1 MTKIKEFAIDEM
13 NSARER
19 AGWCAALV
27 AAQKQM
33 KPVTKDSTNAFHRY
47 QYASAEDVITAARAA
62 LNGAGLALVRSWR
75 IESNEIGIWLH
86 SHFQLIFESSP
97 MPIDLGD
104 SSNAFPIIEDK
115 GRPLDKALAG
125 ALTTSLAYYLRDL
138 LLIPKQDE
146 NQVDKRDDTRHIPQA
161 VIGLSGAVSIKK
173 KLKAANKSLDELA
186 AAMRGAGLNPP
197 DDLAQWLPTW
207 LPRVNAW
214 IEKKLASSVMQAIVA
229 VANDA
234 DTETADEVAGLDP
247 STNKFME

>member
-27 AAQKQM
+27 SAQKQM

-47 QYASAEDVITAARAA
+47 QYASAEDVITAARVA

-86 SHFQLIFESSP
+86 SHFQLVFEGSP

-161 VIGLSGAVSIKK
+161 VVGLSGAVSIKK

-214 IEKKLASSVMQAIVA
+214 IEKKAASSVQPSA
-229 VANDA
+229 A
-234 DTETADEVAGLDP
+234 DIETADEVAGLDP

>member
-1 MTKIKEFAIDEM
+1 MTKIKEFVIDEM

-86 SHFQLIFESSP
+86 SHFQLIFEGSP

-104 SSNAFPIIEDK
+104 LSNAFPIIEDK

-161 VIGLSGAVSIKK
+161 VVGLSGAVSIKK

-186 AAMRGAGLNPP
+186 AAMRGAGLEPP
-197 DDLAQWLPTW
+197 EDLAQWLPTW

-214 IEKKLASSVMQAIVA
+214 IEKKAASPVQPSA
-229 VANDA
+229 A
-234 DTETADEVAGLDP
+234 DIETAEEVAGLDP

>member
-27 AAQKQM
+27 TAQKLM

-47 QYASAEDVITAARAA
+47 QYASAEDVITAARVA

-86 SHFQLIFESSP
+86 SHFQLVFEGSP
-97 MPIDLGD
+97 MPIDLGN
-104 SSNAFPIIEDK
+104 STNAFPIIEDK

-146 NQVDKRDDTRHIPQA
+146 NQVDKRDDTRHVPQT

-186 AAMRGAGLNPP
+186 AAMRGAGLEPP

-214 IEKKLASSVMQAIVA
+214 IEKKQVSLVAQPSV
-229 VANDA
+229 A
-234 DTETADEVAGLDP
+234 DIETAQEVAGLDP
-247 STNKFME
+247 STNKFRD

>member
-27 AAQKQM
+27 SAQKQM

-47 QYASAEDVITAARAA
+47 QYASAEDVITAARVA

-86 SHFQLIFESSP
+86 SHFQLVFEGSP

-161 VIGLSGAVSIKK
+161 VVGLSGAVSIKK

-186 AAMRGAGLNPP
+186 AAMRGAGLEPP
-197 DDLAQWLPTW
+197 EDLAQWLPTW

-214 IEKKLASSVMQAIVA
+214 IEKKAASPVQPSA
-229 VANDA
+229 A
-234 DTETADEVAGLDP
+234 DIETADEVAGLDP

>member
-27 AAQKQM
+27 SAQKHM

-47 QYASAEDVITAARAA
+47 QYASAEDVITAARVA

-86 SHFQLIFESSP
+86 SHFQLVFEGSP

-161 VIGLSGAVSIKK
+161 VVGLSGAVSIKK

-186 AAMRGAGLNPP
+186 AAMRGAGLEPP
-197 DDLAQWLPTW
+197 EDLAQWLPTW

-214 IEKKLASSVMQAIVA
+214 IEKKAASPVQPSA
-229 VANDA
+229 A
-234 DTETADEVAGLDP
+234 DIETAEEVAGLDP

>member
-47 QYASAEDVITAARAA
+47 QYASAEDVITAARVA

-75 IESNEIGIWLH
+75 IESNEMGIWLH
-86 SHFQLIFESSP
+86 SHFQLIFEGSP

-104 SSNAFPIIEDK
+104 STNAFPIIEDK

-146 NQVDKRDDTRHIPQA
+146 NQVDKRDDTRHIPQ
-161 VIGLSGAVSIKK
+161 VVVGLSGAVSIKK

-186 AAMRGAGLNPP
+186 AAMRGAGLEPP
-197 DDLAQWLPTW
+197 EDLAQWLPTW

-214 IEKKLASSVMQAIVA
+214 IEKKAASSVVQPSAEDI
-229 VANDA
+229 
-234 DTETADEVAGLDP
+234 ETAEEVAGLDP

>member
-47 QYASAEDVITAARAA
+47 QYASAEDVITAARVA

-75 IESNEIGIWLH
+75 IESNEMGIWLH
-86 SHFQLIFESSP
+86 SHFQLVFEGSP
-97 MPIDLGD
+97 MPIDLGN
-104 SSNAFPIIEDK
+104 STNAFPIIEDK

-161 VIGLSGAVSIKK
+161 VVGLSGAVSIKK

-186 AAMRGAGLNPP
+186 AAMRGAGLEPP
-197 DDLAQWLPTW
+197 EDLAQWLPTW
-207 LPRVNAW
+207 MPRVNAW
-214 IEKKLASSVMQAIVA
+214 IEKKAASSVVQPSA
-229 VANDA
+229 A
-234 DTETADEVAGLDP
+234 DIETAEEVAGLDP

>member
-27 AAQKQM
+27 SAQKQM

-47 QYASAEDVITAARAA
+47 QYASAEDVITAARVA

-75 IESNEIGIWLH
+75 IESNEMGIWLH
-86 SHFQLIFESSP
+86 SHFQLVFEGSP
-97 MPIDLGD
+97 MPIDLGN
-104 SSNAFPIIEDK
+104 STNAFPIIEDK

-161 VIGLSGAVSIKK
+161 VVGLSGAVSIKK

-186 AAMRGAGLNPP
+186 AAMRGAGLEPP
-197 DDLAQWLPTW
+197 EDLAQWLPTW
-207 LPRVNAW
+207 MPRVNAW
-214 IEKKLASSVMQAIVA
+214 IEKKTASPVQPSA
-229 VANDA
+229 A
-234 DTETADEVAGLDP
+234 DIETAEEVAGLDP

>member
-27 AAQKQM
+27 TAQKLM

-47 QYASAEDVITAARAA
+47 QYASAEDVITAARVA

-86 SHFQLIFESSP
+86 SHFQLVFEGSP
-97 MPIDLGD
+97 MPIDLGN
-104 SSNAFPIIEDK
+104 STNAFPIIEDK

-146 NQVDKRDDTRHIPQA
+146 NQVDKRDDTRHVPQT

-173 KLKAANKSLDELA
+173 KLKVANKSLDELEE
-186 AAMRGAGLNPP
+186 AMRGAGLEPP

-214 IEKKLASSVMQAIVA
+214 IEKKQVSLVA
-229 VANDA
+229 QPSDA
-234 DTETADEVAGLDP
+234 DIETADKVAGLDP
-247 STNKFME
+247 STNKFRD

>member
-1 MTKIKEFAIDEM
+1 
-13 NSARER
+13 
-19 AGWCAALV
+19 
-27 AAQKQM
+27 
-33 KPVTKDSTNAFHRY
+33 
-47 QYASAEDVITAARAA
+47 
-62 LNGAGLALVRSWR
+62 
-75 IESNEIGIWLH
+75 
-86 SHFQLIFESSP
+86 

-161 VIGLSGAVSIKK
+161 VVGLSGAVSIKK

-186 AAMRGAGLNPP
+186 AAMRGAGLEPP
-197 DDLAQWLPTW
+197 EDLAQWLPTW

-214 IEKKLASSVMQAIVA
+214 IEKKAASTVVQPSA
-229 VANDA
+229 A
-234 DTETADEVAGLDP
+234 DIETAEEVAGLDP